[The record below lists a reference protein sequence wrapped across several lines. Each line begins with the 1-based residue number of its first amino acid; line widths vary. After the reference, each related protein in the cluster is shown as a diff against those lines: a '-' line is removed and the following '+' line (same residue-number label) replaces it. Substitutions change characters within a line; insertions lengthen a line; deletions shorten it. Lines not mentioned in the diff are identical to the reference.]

1 MSGIG
6 LGSSKKGARTA
17 DSSMITQFRR
27 VYAQGVSDSTYN
39 SNPKK
44 NAFRPSVS
52 VVNTASFGAANT
64 TYGNITGS
72 TTIPT
77 VTVPDAPILDS
88 LTAASTTITVR
99 FTAPTSDGGSEIT
112 DYEYSV
118 NGGATFVSASTIESP
133 FTITGLTNGTSYSVQ
148 VRAINSIGPG
158 NSSNSLIGTPATVP
172 SAPTALS
179 SVITSGQVVVSF
191 VSGSN
196 GGSSITDY
204 EYSIDNGTT
213 FASASTTESPI
224 TVGGLTD
231 GRSYRIKIRAVNAV
245 GAGTASSTVRATPTP
260 FSGMMLLLDAATY
273 EAGNTWYDYS
283 GNQKNATLVN
293 SPTWSSANGGRYE
306 FDGTNQYATLT
317 SGFANFTSG
326 ITVLAIVDFGAANSF
341 ERIMDFGNGPE
352 NNNILLCRQS
362 TGDNIFFEI
371 YRGNATGGFRTVT
384 DGIKN
389 NQWGFYGGRLD
400 GTNCKVI
407 TLGSSSTTAFTNLP
421 VNVTRTLNY
430 IGRSNWGDDLFQ
442 RYISVLAIFN
452 TALSDSEITQ
462 FLDFYRNRYIP
473 DPPTGL
479 SATSTSTTITIT
491 FTPGSDNGN
500 AISNYKY
507 STDGVN
513 YTPLSPADGSSPI
526 TISGLSSG
534 TTYNIT
540 LKAVNGFGDSAASSS
555 ISMTT
560 SGIATFTT
568 VDTTSWTA
576 PAGITSVNYLVVG
589 GGGGGGNGYDNG
601 GGGGGGGGMVR
612 SGTLSVTPG
621 TSYTVTV
628 GAGGA
633 GGANIRSDRPGSN
646 GESSVFDTITSL
658 GGGLGKGSRTTPY
671 GTAGVKQVLDPLTAP
686 TGGSGSGGG
695 AGGDGGGGAGA
706 DGTANSGTAGGAGG
720 SGISSSI
727 SGVPVTYGEGGDGA
741 NSNSANGGGNDG
753 AANTGTGGDGGG
765 ATSGNSTG
773 GGAGQAGIV
782 ILSY

>member
-6 LGSSKKGARTA
+6 LGSSKKGVRTA
-17 DSSMITQFRR
+17 DASMVTQFRR
-27 VYAQGVSDSTYN
+27 VYAQGVSDSTY
-39 SNPKK
+39 STDLKK
-44 NAFRPSVS
+44 NAFRTALS
-52 VVNTASFGAANT
+52 VVNTAAFGSANA

-72 TTIPT
+72 SVVPA
-77 VTVPDAPILDS
+77 VTVPAAPVLDT
-88 LTAASTTITVR
+88 LTAASTTLTVA
-99 FTAPTSDGGSEIT
+99 FTAPTNDGGSEIT

-118 NGGATFVSASTIESP
+118 DGGLTFLSASTISSP
-133 FTITGLTNGTSYSVQ
+133 FTITGLTNGTLYTVV
-148 VRAINSIGPG
+148 VRAVNSIGPG
-158 NSSNSLIGTPATVP
+158 ASSNSLSGTPATVP
-172 SAPTALS
+172 SAPTSLS
-179 SVITSGQVVVSF
+179 SVITTGQVVVSF
-191 VSGSN
+191 VGGSN

-204 EYSIDNGTT
+204 EYSTDNGAT
-213 FASASTTESPI
+213 FTSASTTASPI
-224 TVGGLTD
+224 TIGGLTD
-231 GRSYRIKIRAVNAV
+231 GRAYRIKLRAINSI

-306 FDGTNQYATLT
+306 FNGTNQYATVP

-326 ITVLAIVDFGAANSF
+326 VTVLAIVDFGDANNF
-341 ERIMDFGNGPE
+341 ERIMDFGNGAE
-352 NNNILLCRQS
+352 SNNILLCRQG
-362 TGDNIFFEI
+362 TTNNIFFEI
-371 YRGNATGGFRTVT
+371 YRGNATGGVRTIT
-384 DGIKN
+384 DGITN

-400 GTNCKVI
+400 GANCKVI

-421 VNVTRTLNY
+421 LNVTRTLNY
-430 IGRSNWGDDLFQ
+430 IGKSNWADALFQ
-442 RYISVLAIFN
+442 RYISVVAIFN
-452 TALSDSEITQ
+452 TALTDSEITQ
-462 FLDFYRNRYIP
+462 FLDFYRSRYLP
-473 DPPTGL
+473 NPPTGL

-526 TISGLSSG
+526 TISGLTSA

-540 LKAVNGFGDSAASSS
+540 LKAVNGFGDSEASSS

-568 VDTTSWTA
+568 TGTTSWTA
-576 PAGITSVNYLVVG
+576 PSGVTSVQYLVVG

-612 SGTLSVTPG
+612 TGTLSVTPG

-628 GAGGA
+628 GGGGA
-633 GGANIRSDRPGSN
+633 GGENIRSSRSGVAGDP
-646 GESSVFDTITSL
+646 SVFSSITSL
-658 GGGLGKGSRTTPY
+658 GGGGGGGTRTGPY
-671 GTAGVKQVLDPLTAP
+671 NVVGVQQVLDPLTAP
-686 TGGSGSGGG
+686 TGGSGNGSNNGGSGGGG
-695 AGGDGGGGAGA
+695 AGGNGV
-706 DGTANSGTAGGAGG
+706 ANSGATGG
-720 SGISSSI
+720 SGGSGTSSSI
-727 SGVPVTYGEGGDGA
+727 SGVTVTYGGGGDGA

-765 ATSGNSTG
+765 NTSSASTG
-773 GGAGQAGIV
+773 GGAGRGGIV